1 MKMGTPR
8 QPHQTNQ
15 SATARY
21 HLGHPNR
28 QHQHRGKINTAQE
41 KVLLCKMS
49 WSPPPIQG
57 TMTRQLLDQLLSG
70 SYDSIRSSNHP
81 HDDILHHIRT
91 LKSVI
96 NDCVGSDITKQKK
109 VRGEQ

>member
-1 MKMGTPR
+1 
-8 QPHQTNQ
+8 
-15 SATARY
+15 
-21 HLGHPNR
+21 
-28 QHQHRGKINTAQE
+28 
-41 KVLLCKMS
+41 
-49 WSPPPIQG
+49 
-57 TMTRQLLDQLLSG
+57 MTRQLLDQLLSG